1 MSLEAAIAE
10 LTAAVRENTEVHAKF
25 AEIARTA
32 SKSAQPKKAVDDEA
46 SEEAKAEKSEPQKK
60 AASKKAAAKKN
71 GTARKRK
78 PVAVRGAV
86 DESAIR
92 QIARAYLDGEDED
105 EREAKKK
112 NVSAAFEHL
121 GVKKLSDLED
131 DTERAKLAAYIAHW
145 EAGANLGFDAID
157 DLVAE
162 AAGDDDEDM
171 DEMLD

>member
-10 LTAAVRENTEVHAKF
+10 LTAAVRENTEVHARF

-32 SKSAQPKKAVDDEA
+32 AKSAQPGKTVGDEA
-46 SEEAKAEKSEPQKK
+46 PEEAKAAKTGPQKK
-60 AASKKAAAKKN
+60 AAPKKAAAKKS

-78 PVAVRGAV
+78 PVSISGAV

-145 EAGANLGFDAID
+145 EAGADLSFDAID

-162 AAGDDDEDM
+162 AAGDDDENM